1 MKKCSSLR
9 ESKRF
14 IADPTIIKRYASFII
29 PLYITG
35 ELNCPKNLLDEYFD
49 LHKSNQ
55 HFKSYN
61 VVCDLEVMAI
71 KNIHSNPLTEQ
82 GFNQLKSDIANDSIK
97 LEKFLRP
104 FIRKT
109 KNFQ

>member
-1 MKKCSSLR
+1 MKKFTNIT

-49 LHKSNQ
+49 LHRTNQ
-55 HFKSYN
+55 TLKSYN
-61 VVCDLEVMAI
+61 VVCDLEIMAI

-82 GFNQLKSDIANDSIK
+82 GFNQLKSDISNNSIK

-104 FIRKT
+104 FIQKT